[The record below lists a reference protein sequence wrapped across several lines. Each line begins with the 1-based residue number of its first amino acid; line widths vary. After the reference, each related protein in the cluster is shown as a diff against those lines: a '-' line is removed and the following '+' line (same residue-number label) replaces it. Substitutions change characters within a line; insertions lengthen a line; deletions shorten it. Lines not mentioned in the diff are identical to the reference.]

1 MKIQQWVRRHFV
13 WQCTFS
19 YASCPQYSYTSNI
32 WWPKDG
38 RMLGVF
44 SYLKFDIFPALLKS
58 RKIDEMSLV
67 SIQNLTSFFLSLRL
81 FIVINH
87 FFGTSRDDGS
97 ERQISEKKIPS
108 QYYLLLP
115 QIISVFQREKDT
127 VYFGVSYKTIATSP
141 K

>member
-1 MKIQQWVRRHFV
+1 
-13 WQCTFS
+13 
-19 YASCPQYSYTSNI
+19 
-32 WWPKDG
+32 
-38 RMLGVF
+38 MLGVF

-97 ERQISEKKIPS
+97 ER
-108 QYYLLLP
+108 
-115 QIISVFQREKDT
+115 
-127 VYFGVSYKTIATSP
+127 
-141 K
+141 